1 MQVMSRGDDAADT
14 GTTAGVAGFFVPR
27 LTVQQ
32 GETELSSLAAMRG
45 QS

>member
-1 MQVMSRGDDAADT
+1 MSRGDDAADT

-27 LTVQQ
+27 LTVQH
-32 GETELSSLAAMRG
+32 GEAGLWSFTVKRG